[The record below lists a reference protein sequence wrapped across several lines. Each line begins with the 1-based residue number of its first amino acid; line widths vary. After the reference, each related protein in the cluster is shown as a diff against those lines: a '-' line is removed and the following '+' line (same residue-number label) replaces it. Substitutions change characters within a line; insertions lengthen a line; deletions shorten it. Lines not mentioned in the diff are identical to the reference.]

1 MVVTKIQAKVETRKV
16 TRVAAYIR
24 VSSDS
29 DDQLHSFS
37 AQYRYYREL
46 FESSPDEVLSEI
58 YADEGITGTCTEK
71 RTEFNR
77 MMNDA
82 RRHRFDRIIVKSL
95 TRFARNTKDCLE
107 ATREL
112 KQLGI
117 SVYFEENGIDT
128 DHVSGEMLITL
139 LGMAAQNE
147 SVSISNNLRWGI
159 RKRMEDGTYIN
170 SSVAFGYDY
179 IDGKLVVNEQDA
191 EIVRRIFAD
200 FLTGKGVQAIAE
212 ELTTE
217 TGERWHH
224 QTIGYILANEC
235 YIGDKLL
242 HKYCTTEMFP
252 FKKHINKGEQPKYYV
267 RGTHEPIIDEETFR
281 KAQQLIASRCSV
293 ERQFHDYIF
302 SKMIVCGNCGHSFKR
317 AVDSGKA
324 YWMCTYHNKNS
335 ANCPVR
341 QIPETGICSA
351 FVRLFNKLKAY
362 SGTLLKPAAKQ
373 LEMLILKKQ
382 NGNSELI
389 TARRDM
395 VDAHDQLV
403 QVHRLRES
411 GLLPDEIFNE
421 RKKEIEFRLLR
432 LKEKAISVAD
442 TDELSDRLTRL
453 YDLIDLLEDTSYLMD
468 FDESIFH
475 LAVEKIVA
483 MSENEV
489 LFKVGGGLEFRERIM
504 R

>member
-46 FESSPDEVLSEI
+46 FESSPNEVLSEI

-71 RTEFNR
+71 RAEFNR

-112 KQLGI
+112 KQLGV

-128 DHVSGEMLITL
+128 DHVSCEMHITL

-159 RKRMEDGTYIN
+159 QKRMRDGTYIN
-170 SSVAFGYDY
+170 SSAAFGYDY
-179 IDGKLVVNEQDA
+179 IDGKLVVNEHDA

-200 FLTGKGVQAIAE
+200 FLAGKGTQTIAE
-212 ELTTE
+212 EMTAE
-217 TGERWHH
+217 TGGRWYHS
-224 QTIGYILANEC
+224 TVSYILTNEC
-235 YIGDKLL
+235 YIGDRLL
-242 HKYCTTEMFP
+242 HKYCTTEMLP
-252 FKKHINKGEQPKYYV
+252 FRKVRNKGEQPKYYV
-267 RGTHEPIIDEETFR
+267 RDTHEPIIDEETFR
-281 KAQQLIASRCSV
+281 EVQRLIESRRPA
-293 ERQFHDYIF
+293 EREQHEYVF
-302 SKMIVCGNCGHSFKR
+302 SKMIVCGNCGHSFR
-317 AVDSGKA
+317 RIVSSGKA
-324 YWMCTYHNKNS
+324 YWTCHEHNKS
-335 ANCPVR
+335 VTLCPVR
-341 QIPETGICSA
+341 QIPEMGICST
-351 FVRLFNKLKAY
+351 FVRLFNKLKSY
-362 SGTLLKPAAKQ
+362 SGTLLRPAAKQ
-373 LEMLILKKQ
+373 IEMLIMKKQ
-382 NGNSELI
+382 HGNSELI

-432 LKEKAISVAD
+432 LKEKAVSVAD
-442 TDELSDRLTRL
+442 TDELSDRLNKL
-453 YDLIDLLEDTSYLMD
+453 YDLIDLLEDTPYLMD

-483 MSENEV
+483 LSENEI
-489 LFKVGGGLEFRERIM
+489 LFKVRGGLEFKERIM

>member
-1 MVVTKIQAKVETRKV
+1 MVVTKIQAAPQVKTL

-29 DDQLHSFS
+29 EDQLHSFS

-46 FESSPDEVLSEI
+46 FEHSTDEVLSEI

-71 RTEFNR
+71 RAEFNR

-128 DHVSGEMLITL
+128 NHVSGEMLITL

-170 SSVAFGYDY
+170 CSAAFGYDY
-179 IDGKLVVNEQDA
+179 IDGKLVVNERDA
-191 EIVRRIFAD
+191 EIVRRIFTD
-200 FLTGKGVQAIAE
+200 FLAGKGTQTIAE
-212 ELTTE
+212 ELTAE
-217 TGERWHH
+217 TGEIWHH
-224 QTIGYILANEC
+224 QSISYILSNER

-242 HKYCTTEMFP
+242 HKYCTTEMLP

-281 KAQQLIASRCSV
+281 KAQQLITSRRSV
-293 ERQFHDYIF
+293 ERQFHNYVF
-302 SKMIVCGNCGHSFKR
+302 SKMIVCGYCEHSFR
-317 AVDSGKA
+317 RSMSSGKA
-324 YWMCTYHNKNS
+324 YWICGNHNKS
-335 ANCPVR
+335 AANCPVR

-373 LEMLILKKQ
+373 LEMLIMKKQ
-382 NGNSELI
+382 HGNSELI

-432 LKEKAISVAD
+432 LKEKAVSVAD
-442 TDELSDRLTRL
+442 TDEPSDRLTRL

-468 FDESIFH
+468 FDESIFR

-483 MSENEV
+483 LSENEI
-489 LFKVGGGLEFRERIM
+489 LFNVRGGLKFKERIE

>member
-1 MVVTKIQAKVETRKV
+1 MVVTKIQAAPQVKTL

-29 DDQLHSFS
+29 EDQLHSFS

-46 FESSPDEVLSEI
+46 FEHSTDEVLSEI

-71 RTEFNR
+71 RAEFNR

-128 DHVSGEMLITL
+128 NHVSGEMLITL

-159 RKRMEDGTYIN
+159 QKRMRDGTYIN
-170 SSVAFGYDY
+170 SSAAFGYDY
-179 IDGKLVVNEQDA
+179 IDGKLLVNEHDA

-200 FLTGKGVQAIAE
+200 FLAGKGVQTIAE
-212 ELTTE
+212 ELTAE
-217 TGERWHH
+217 TGERWYHS
-224 QTIGYILANEC
+224 TVSYILTNES
-235 YIGDKLL
+235 YIGDRLL
-242 HKYCTTEMFP
+242 HKYCTTEMLP
-252 FKKHINKGEQPKYYV
+252 FRKVRNKGEQPKYYV
-267 RGTHEPIIDEETFR
+267 RDTHEPIIDEETFR
-281 KAQQLIASRCSV
+281 KVQRLIESRRPA
-293 ERQFHDYIF
+293 ERKHYEYAFT
-302 SKMIVCGNCGHSFKR
+302 KMIVCGNCGHSFR
-317 AVDSGKA
+317 RIVSSGKA
-324 YWMCTYHNKNS
+324 YWTCHEHNKS
-335 ANCPVR
+335 IALCPVR
-341 QIPETGICSA
+341 QLPETGICEA
-351 FVRLFNKLKAY
+351 FVRLFNKLKSY
-362 SGTLLKPAAKQ
+362 SGMILKPAAKQ
-373 LEMLILKKQ
+373 IEMLILKKQ
-382 NGNSELI
+382 HGNSELI

-403 QVHRLRES
+403 QIHRLQEN

-421 RKKEIEFRLLR
+421 RKKEIQSRLLR
-432 LKEKAISVAD
+432 LKEKAVSVAD
-442 TDELSDRLTRL
+442 TDELSDRLNKL
-453 YDLIDLLEDTSYLMD
+453 YDLIDLLEDTAYLMD

-475 LAVEKIVA
+475 LAVEKVLA
-483 MSENEV
+483 LSENEV
-489 LFKVGGGLEFRERIM
+489 LFRVGGGLEFKERIV

>member
-46 FESSPDEVLSEI
+46 FEHSTDEVLSEI

-170 SSVAFGYDY
+170 SSAAFGYDY
-179 IDGKLVVNEQDA
+179 IDGKMGVNEHDA

-200 FLTGKGVQAIAE
+200 FL
-212 ELTTE
+212 
-217 TGERWHH
+217 
-224 QTIGYILANEC
+224 
-235 YIGDKLL
+235 
-242 HKYCTTEMFP
+242 
-252 FKKHINKGEQPKYYV
+252 
-267 RGTHEPIIDEETFR
+267 
-281 KAQQLIASRCSV
+281 SR
-293 ERQFHDYIF
+293 R
-302 SKMIVCGNCGHSFKR
+302 
-317 AVDSGKA
+317 
-324 YWMCTYHNKNS
+324 
-335 ANCPVR
+335 
-341 QIPETGICSA
+341 
-351 FVRLFNKLKAY
+351 
-362 SGTLLKPAAKQ
+362 
-373 LEMLILKKQ
+373 
-382 NGNSELI
+382 
-389 TARRDM
+389 
-395 VDAHDQLV
+395 
-403 QVHRLRES
+403 
-411 GLLPDEIFNE
+411 
-421 RKKEIEFRLLR
+421 
-432 LKEKAISVAD
+432 
-442 TDELSDRLTRL
+442 
-453 YDLIDLLEDTSYLMD
+453 
-468 FDESIFH
+468 
-475 LAVEKIVA
+475 
-483 MSENEV
+483 
-489 LFKVGGGLEFRERIM
+489 
-504 R
+504 

>member
-16 TRVAAYIR
+16 MRVAAYIR

-29 DDQLHSFS
+29 DDQIHSFS

-46 FESSPDEVLSEI
+46 FENSHDEVLTEI
-58 YADEGITGTCTEK
+58 YADEGITGTSTEK

-159 RKRMEDGTYIN
+159 QKRMRDGTYIN
-170 SSVAFGYDY
+170 SSAAFGYDY
-179 IDGKLVVNEQDA
+179 IDGKLLVNEHDA

-200 FLTGKGVQAIAE
+200 FLAGKGVQTIAE
-212 ELTTE
+212 ELTAE
-217 TGERWHH
+217 TGERWYHS
-224 QTIGYILANEC
+224 TVSYILTNES
-235 YIGDKLL
+235 YIGDRLL
-242 HKYCTTEMFP
+242 HKYCTTEMLP
-252 FKKHINKGEQPKYYV
+252 FRKVRNKGEQPKYYV
-267 RGTHEPIIDEETFR
+267 RDTHEPIIDEETFR
-281 KAQQLIASRCSV
+281 KVQRLIESRRPA
-293 ERQFHDYIF
+293 ERKHYEYAFT
-302 SKMIVCGNCGHSFKR
+302 KMIVCGNCGHSFR
-317 AVDSGKA
+317 RIVSSGKA
-324 YWMCTYHNKNS
+324 YWTCHEHNKS
-335 ANCPVR
+335 VTLCPVR
-341 QIPETGICSA
+341 QIPEMGICST
-351 FVRLFNKLKAY
+351 FVRLFNKLKSY
-362 SGTLLKPAAKQ
+362 SGTLLRPAAKQ
-373 LEMLILKKQ
+373 IEMLIMKKQ
-382 NGNSELI
+382 HGNSELI

-421 RKKEIEFRLLR
+421 RKKEIQSRLLR
-432 LKEKAISVAD
+432 LKEKAVSVAD
-442 TDELSDRLTRL
+442 TDELSDRLSKL
-453 YDLIDLLEDTSYLMD
+453 YDLIDLLEDTAYLMD

-483 MSENEV
+483 LSESEI
-489 LFKVGGGLEFRERIM
+489 LFKVGGGLEFREMIER
-504 R
+504 

>member
-46 FESSPDEVLSEI
+46 FEHSTDEVLTEI

-71 RTEFNR
+71 RAEFNR

-112 KQLGI
+112 RQLGI
-117 SVYFEENGIDT
+117 SVCFEENGIDT
-128 DHVSGEMLITL
+128 DPVSGEMLITL

-159 RKRMEDGTYIN
+159 KKRMQDGTYIN
-170 SSVAFGYDY
+170 NSAAFGYDY
-179 IDGKLVVNEQDA
+179 IDGMLVVNERDA
-191 EIVRRIFAD
+191 EIVRWIFAD
-200 FLTGKGVQAIAE
+200 FLAGKGTQAIAE

-224 QTIGYILANEC
+224 QSISYILANER
-235 YIGDKLL
+235 YIGDALL
-242 HKYCTTEMFP
+242 QKYCMTETLP
-252 FKKHINKGEQPKYYV
+252 FKKHINRGEQPKYYIH
-267 RGTHEPIIDEETFR
+267 GSHEPIIDAETFR
-281 KAQQLIASRCSV
+281 KAQELIASRCSV

-317 AVDSGKA
+317 VVNSGKV
-324 YWMCTYHNKNS
+324 YWTCGNHNKNA

-341 QIPETGICSA
+341 QIPETSICSA
-351 FVRLFNKLKAY
+351 FVRLFNKLKSY
-362 SGTLLKPAAKQ
+362 GGTLLKPVAKQ
-373 LEMLILKKQ
+373 FEMLILKKQ
-382 NGNSELI
+382 HGNSELL

-395 VDAHDQLV
+395 IDAHDQLV
-403 QVHRLRES
+403 QIHRLRES
-411 GLLPDEIFNE
+411 GLLPDEIFNG

-432 LKEKAISVAD
+432 LKEKAVSVAD
-442 TDELSDRLTRL
+442 TDELSDRLTKL
-453 YDLIDLLEDTSYLMD
+453 YDLIDQLEDTAYLMN

-483 MSENEV
+483 MSDNEV
-489 LFKVGGGLEFRERIM
+489 LFRVGGGLEFREMIER
-504 R
+504 